1 MAGVRSSLVETNR
14 CAVSG
19 TYDRCARAL
28 SDVHIPPHRNVGPHT
43 RFWGHLL
50 SPSADTAASNPHV
63 LFIATNPTM
72 SGALDLPISDAGPYA
87 GYSIR
92 DTSGD
97 ESPTLR

>member
-28 SDVHIPPHRNVGPHT
+28 SDVHLPPRRNVGPHT
-43 RFWGHLL
+43 RFRGHLL
-50 SPSADTAASNPHV
+50 SPSTATAASDPHV
-63 LFIATNPTM
+63 PISTNPTI
-72 SGALDLPISDAGPYA
+72 SGDLDLPTSDAGPYA

-92 DTSGD
+92 DTSGG